1 MQFPKVTGFSARSS
15 CAKHPVTGPPIDVPV
30 LILLRS
36 SIYRRSSDS
45 RQFFETLDSKGNY
58 LSTVRFSFV
67 DFSLPCYLFI
77 FDTRGEVTSLGIVQ
91 RILLNNEYL
100 CKYFVEKS
108 KSATLHNWTKMVG
121 SV

>member
-1 MQFPKVTGFSARSS
+1 M
-15 CAKHPVTGPPIDVPV
+15 
-30 LILLRS
+30 
-36 SIYRRSSDS
+36 
-45 RQFFETLDSKGNY
+45 
-58 LSTVRFSFV
+58 RFSFV

-77 FDTRGEVTSLGIVQ
+77 FDTRGEVISLAIVQ

-100 CKYFVEKS
+100 CEYFVEKS